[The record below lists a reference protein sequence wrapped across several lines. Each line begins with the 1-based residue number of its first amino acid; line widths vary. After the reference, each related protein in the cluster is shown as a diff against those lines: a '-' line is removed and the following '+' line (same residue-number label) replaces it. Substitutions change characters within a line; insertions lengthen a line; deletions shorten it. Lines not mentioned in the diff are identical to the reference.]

1 MILLIPALGLCAA
14 WAGLTLLDDAPGPAG
29 ALLFTAALSAL
40 TAARL
45 LTGHQTTPPRTGRA
59 SGAMRG
65 LLRAARRPAPET
77 PTRPDTPVEPV
88 DAQAWG
94 TPTDTSE
101 PADSSWG
108 RIDTPAP
115 GRPGSDDNPWAQP
128 APPTQP
134 APPSTGGPWDQ
145 PSHPVWG

>member
-65 LLRAARRPAPET
+65 LLRAARRPAPEA
-77 PTRPDTPVEPV
+77 PTRPDTPV
-88 DAQAWG
+88 
-94 TPTDTSE
+94 E